1 MGDAWTTQYVVF
13 VRTAG
18 RVSVSKYVNFKNPRV
33 DSRKHTFKT
42 SWGFFFLQRGEQNM
56 GFSLGITSGNPSGDW
71 YAAAAD

>member
-13 VRTAG
+13 VKTAG

-42 SWGFFFLQRGEQNM
+42 SWGFFLFAARGAEH
-56 GFSLGITSGNPSGDW
+56 GIQPRNYLRQP
-71 YAAAAD
+71 